1 MGAEVLGSGIIW
13 DLECMADGG
22 NWQLTERS
30 NPPHPYPMRAAA
42 YCRISLC
49 YYRTAAAARIRNP
62 GGLGPGPPPP
72 APTNRLAAHYCII
85 PIPTHSQDAY
95 PAHSHAFPRIPTHSH
110 ALPRIPTHSQKHTH
124 SPIKSDPL
132 RASSARAAAGCWTC
146 HALRPKR
153 YQKKTT
159 RFF

>member
-72 APTNRLAAHYCII
+72 APTPTNRLAAHYCII

-95 PAHSHAFPRIPTHSH
+95 PAHSQSIPTHSH
-110 ALPRIPTHSQKHTH
+110 AFPPIYQVG
-124 SPIKSDPL
+124 SP
-132 RASSARAAAGCWTC
+132 ARQQRQGCCW
-146 HALRPKR
+146 LLDMSRPAPKKVP
-153 YQKKTT
+153 KKTT